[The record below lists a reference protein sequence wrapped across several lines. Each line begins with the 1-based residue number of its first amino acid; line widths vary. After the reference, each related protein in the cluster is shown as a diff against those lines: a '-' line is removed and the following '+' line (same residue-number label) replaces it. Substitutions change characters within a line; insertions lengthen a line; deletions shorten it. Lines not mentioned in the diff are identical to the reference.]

1 MSATANGINTLLVL
15 GKQSAEGTKALVGAG
30 QLYPRVTASFDTDAD
45 KYSSNEIDPS
55 QQQGDTRL
63 GNFRVSG
70 DLKGEASCATY
81 SVLMAA
87 LMRRDWTAAGTTAAA
102 ITIAAV
108 ADGFTR
114 TAGSF
119 LADGHRA
126 GTVVR
131 PTGFTAPATA
141 NNARNFF
148 VTAVTALK
156 ITGQYLDGSA
166 IVTKAAGDNVAIA
179 APGKRTY
186 TPLTGHTTDWFTAE
200 IQQPDVTVFRT
211 FVDQLVSKMDM
222 AVQPNGLTS
231 CDFTFMG
238 KKEDPT
244 LAAAYFTAP
253 AATPVGGK
261 FSGATALLSVNGIPS
276 QICTGMSIS
285 MDGQVKIDPVIGSK
299 FATAASRGK
308 VIGSGQFTVLMQ
320 DSAYLDYFKN
330 DQEIS
335 LAYAMAASNAPLAD
349 VMALAMGRIKITSA
363 KVDDG
368 EKNKIITC
376 QFDVLR
382 YKGSD
387 TQHESTTL
395 SIQDTT
401 L

>member
-1 MSATANGINTLLVL
+1 MAATANGINTLLVL
-15 GKQSAEGTKALVGAG
+15 GKQTAEGAKAPVGAG
-30 QLYPRVTASFDTDAD
+30 QLYPRVTSSFDTEAD

-63 GNFRVSG
+63 GNFRVTG
-70 DLKGEASCATY
+70 DIKGEASCGTY

-87 LMRRDWTAAGTTAAA
+87 LMRRDWTVAGATAAA
-102 ITIAAV
+102 VTIAAA

-131 PTGFTAPATA
+131 VTGFTAPAAA
-141 NNARNFF
+141 NNGRNFF
-148 VTAVTALK
+148 VTSATALK
-156 ITGQYLDGSA
+156 LTGQYLDGGT
-166 IVTKAAGDNVAIA
+166 IVVKAAGDNVAIA
-179 APGKRTY
+179 APGKRTF

-200 IQQPDVTVFRT
+200 IQQTDVAVYRT

-238 KKEDPT
+238 KREDPT
-244 LAAAYFTAP
+244 LAAAYFTTP
-253 AATPVGGK
+253 AATTGGGK
-261 FSGATALLSVNGIPS
+261 FSGATAMLSVNGIPS
-276 QICTGMSIS
+276 QICTGMSVS
-285 MDGQVKIDPVIGSK
+285 LDGQAKIDPVLGTK
-299 FATAASRGK
+299 YATAASRGK

-320 DSAYLDYFKN
+320 DAAYLNYFKA
-330 DQEIS
+330 ETEVS
-335 LAYAMAASNAPLAD
+335 LAYAMAASNAPLSD
-349 VMALAMGRIKITSA
+349 VMALQMGRIKLTSA

-368 EKNKIITC
+368 EKNIIITC

-382 YKGSD
+382 YKGTD
-387 TQHESTTL
+387 AQHENTTL
-395 SIQDTT
+395 AIQDST

>member
-1 MSATANGINTLLVL
+1 MTTTANGINTLLVI

-70 DLKGEASCATY
+70 DIKGEASCGAY

-87 LMRRDWTAAGTTAAA
+87 LMRRDFTAGGVTTAQVTISSAAG
-102 ITIAAV
+102 
-108 ADGFTR
+108 GFVR
-114 TAGSF
+114 SAGSF

-131 PTGFTAPATA
+131 AAGFATTGAP
-141 NNARNFF
+141 NNAKNFF
-148 VTAVTALK
+148 VTSVTALNLN
-156 ITGQYLDGSA
+156 GQFMDGSA
-166 IVTKAAGDNVAIA
+166 CAVKAAGDTVTITAT
-179 APGKRTY
+179 GKRTY

-200 IQQPDVTVFRT
+200 VQSPDITMHRS

-222 AVQPNGLTS
+222 AVQPNGMTS

-238 KKEDPT
+238 KREDAT
-244 LAAAYFTAP
+244 TASAYFTTP
-253 AATPVGGK
+253 AATPNTGK
-261 FSGATALLSVNGIPS
+261 FSGATAMLSVAGIPS
-276 QICTGMSIS
+276 VICTGMSVS

-299 FATAASRGK
+299 YATAASRGK
-308 VIGSGQFTVLMQ
+308 VVGSGQFTVLLQ
-320 DSAYLDYFKN
+320 DSTYLDYFKA
-330 DQEIS
+330 ETEVS
-335 LAYAMAASNAPLAD
+335 LAYAMASSNAALAD
-349 VMALAMGRIKITSA
+349 VMTLAAGRIKLTSA

-368 EKNKIITC
+368 EKNKIVTC
-376 QFDVLR
+376 AFDVLR

-387 TQHESTTL
+387 LQHELTTL
-395 SIQDTT
+395 AIQDTT

>member
-1 MSATANGINTLLVL
+1 MAATANGINTLLVL
-15 GKQSAEGTKALVGAG
+15 GKQTAEGAKAPVGAG
-30 QLYPRVTASFDTDAD
+30 QLYPRVTSSFDTEAD

-63 GNFRVSG
+63 GNFRVTG
-70 DLKGEASCATY
+70 DIKGEASCGTY

-87 LMRRDWTAAGTTAAA
+87 LMRRDWTVAGATAAA

-114 TAGSF
+114 AAGSF

-131 PTGFTAPATA
+131 VTGFTAPAAA
-141 NNARNFF
+141 NNGRNFF

-166 IVTKAAGDNVAIA
+166 VVAKAAGDSVAIA
-179 APGKRTY
+179 APGKRTF

-200 IQQPDVTVFRT
+200 IQQPDVVVHRT

-238 KKEDPT
+238 KREDAT
-244 LAAAYFTAP
+244 TAAAYFTTP
-253 AATPVGGK
+253 AATPTGGK
-261 FSGATALLSVNGIPS
+261 FSGATAMLSVNGIPS
-276 QICTGMSIS
+276 QICTGMSVS
-285 MDGQVKIDPVIGSK
+285 LDGQVKIDPVLGTK
-299 FATAASRGK
+299 YATAASRGK

-320 DSAYLDYFKN
+320 DAAYLDYFKT
-330 DQEIS
+330 ETEVS
-335 LAYAMAASNAPLAD
+335 LAYAMAASNAALAD
-349 VMALAMGRIKITSA
+349 VMALQMGRIKITSA

-387 TQHESTTL
+387 AQHEGTTL
-395 SIQDTT
+395 AIQDTT

>member
-1 MSATANGINTLLVL
+1 MAATANGINTLIVL
-15 GKQSAEGTKALVGAG
+15 GKQAAEGTKALVGVG
-30 QLYPRVTASFDTDAD
+30 QLYPRVTGSFNTEAD

-70 DLKGEASCATY
+70 DIKGEASCGTY

-87 LMRRDWTAAGTTAAA
+87 LMRRDFTTAGATAAA
-102 ITIAAV
+102 VTIAAV

-119 LADGHRA
+119 LTDGHRA

-131 PTGFTAPATA
+131 ATGFTAPAAA
-141 NNARNFF
+141 NNGRNLF

-156 ITGQYLDGSA
+156 ISGQFLDGSA

-179 APGKRTY
+179 APGKRTF

-200 IQQPDVTVFRT
+200 VQSPDVSVNQA

-238 KKEDPT
+238 KREDPT
-244 LAAAYFTAP
+244 TPAAYFTAP
-253 AATPVGGK
+253 AATPTGGK
-261 FSGATALLSVNGIPS
+261 FSGATAALSVNGVPS
-276 QICTGMSIS
+276 LICTGMSVS
-285 MDGQVKIDPVIGSK
+285 LDGQVKIDPVIGTK
-299 FATAASRGK
+299 YATAASRGK
-308 VIGSGQFTVLMQ
+308 VVGSGQFTVLMQ
-320 DSAYLDYFKN
+320 DSTYLDYFKN
-330 DQEIS
+330 DQEVS

-349 VMALAMGRIKITSA
+349 VMALQMGRIKITSA

-368 EKNKIITC
+368 EKNKIVTC
-376 QFDVLR
+376 SFDVLR

-387 TQHESTTL
+387 LQHESTTL
-395 SIQDTT
+395 AIQDTT

>member
-1 MSATANGINTLLVL
+1 MAATANGINTLLVL
-15 GKQSAEGTKALVGAG
+15 GKQTAEGAKAPVGAG
-30 QLYPRVTASFDTDAD
+30 QLYPRVTGSFDTEAD

-55 QQQGDTRL
+55 QQQSDTRL

-70 DLKGEASCATY
+70 DIKGEASCGTY
-81 SVLMAA
+81 AVLMAA
-87 LMRRDWTAAGTTAAA
+87 LMRRDWTAAGATAAA

-131 PTGFTAPATA
+131 VTGFTAPAAA
-141 NNARNFF
+141 NNGRNFF
-148 VTAVTALK
+148 VTAATALK
-156 ITGQYLDGSA
+156 LTGQFIDGST

-200 IQQPDVTVFRT
+200 IQQPDVAAHRT
-211 FVDQLVSKMDM
+211 FVDQLVSKLDM
-222 AVQPNGLTS
+222 AVQPNGITS

-238 KKEDPT
+238 KREDPT
-244 LAAAYFTAP
+244 TPAAYFTTP
-253 AATPVGGK
+253 AATTGGGK
-261 FSGATALLSVNGIPS
+261 FSGATAMLSVNGIPS
-276 QICTGMSIS
+276 QICTGMSVS
-285 MDGQVKIDPVIGSK
+285 LDGQAKIDPVIGTK
-299 FATAASRGK
+299 YATAASRGK

-320 DSAYLDYFKN
+320 DAVYLDYFKA
-330 DQEIS
+330 ETEVS

-349 VMALAMGRIKITSA
+349 VMALQMGRIKLTSA

-382 YKGSD
+382 YKGTD
-387 TQHESTTL
+387 AQHENTTL
-395 SIQDTT
+395 AIQDTT